1 MLGFMLIRS
10 SPLSRSTHSIQHT
23 GYIVLDPDSRGQHGL
38 VRSLICWL
46 EYFGKSLGYL
56 GLLSRTAITSR
67 NIYPAKKQG
76 AR

>member
-1 MLGFMLIRS
+1 MLISS
-10 SPLSRSTHSIQHT
+10 SPLSRSTNSIQHA

-38 VRSLICWL
+38 VRSLMCWF

-56 GLLSRTAITSR
+56 GILSRTAITSR
-67 NIYPAKKQG
+67 NIYPAKKEG